1 MRSTS
6 NRLFCSGDFW
16 DKWLS
21 WFLKILKLP
30 LFYSGNFKVFKNAL
44 GQFIPNCPPKYVITS
59 TKFENLIDEKFI
71 DVEQEPV
78 ELGWL
83 LLLNIFDDFV
93 SVGS

>member
-1 MRSTS
+1 MT
-6 NRLFCSGDFW
+6 LVIFE
-16 DKWLS
+16 
-21 WFLKILKLP
+21 
-30 LFYSGNFKVFKNAL
+30 NFEIALVFKNAL

-59 TKFENLIDEKFI
+59 TNFENLIDEKFI

-93 SVGS
+93 CVGS